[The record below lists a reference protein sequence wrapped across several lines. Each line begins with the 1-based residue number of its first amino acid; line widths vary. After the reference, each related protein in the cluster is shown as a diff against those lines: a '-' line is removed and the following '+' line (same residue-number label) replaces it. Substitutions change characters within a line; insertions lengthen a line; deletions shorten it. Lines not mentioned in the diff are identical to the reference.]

1 MSNCSDGL
9 LEMQNILKKAMDDE
23 WMGFV
28 RYKDISTELGALGEK
43 DYSAIIQLLS
53 QAEQTHKMV
62 IEGLIDAIDL
72 RCGLPVRSKK

>member
-9 LEMQNILKKAMDDE
+9 LEMKEVMNREMRGELEGSTMYQ
-23 WMGFV
+23 
-28 RYKDISTELGALGEK
+28 DIAGKFKHLGEAN
-43 DYSAIIQLLS
+43 YSEIFTLLA

-72 RCGLPVRSKK
+72 RCGPPVSSKK